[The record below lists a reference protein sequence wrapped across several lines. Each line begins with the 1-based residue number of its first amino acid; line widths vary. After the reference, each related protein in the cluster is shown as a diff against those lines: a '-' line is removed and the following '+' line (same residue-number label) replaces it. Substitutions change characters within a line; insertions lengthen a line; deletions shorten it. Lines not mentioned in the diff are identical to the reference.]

1 MERSAAGADDRCVRD
16 SRLSLVFCCA
26 VGVVLGGLFL
36 VLGLGLVRFGQVD
49 KTPPAS
55 KTGCPGADTATRDV
69 RNIDEAVLCL
79 HNVERRDHG
88 RGSLRWDRDLA
99 RAGSRHAR
107 DMVARSYFAHVSP
120 GGKDQMDRVA
130 AGGYPFSAGCWTA
143 GENLYFASGPVT
155 PRQLLKAWMAS
166 PAHRANILHRGW
178 RDFGLG
184 VTAGSPRGQGHG
196 LTVVA
201 LLAVRSQRSCGARR
215 AGIVH

>member
-1 MERSAAGADDRCVRD
+1 MRD

-36 VLGLGLVRFGQVD
+36 VLGIGLVRLGEVD
-49 KTPPAS
+49 KPPPAS

-69 RNIDEAVLCL
+69 KKSDEAILCL
-79 HNVERRDHG
+79 HNLERRDHR
-88 RGSLRWDRDLA
+88 RGGLRWDRDLA

-107 DMVARSYFAHVSP
+107 DMVARSYFAHASP
-120 GGKDQMDRVA
+120 GGRDQMDRIA
-130 AGGYPFSAGCWTA
+130 ATAYPPATGCWTA

-155 PRQLLKAWMAS
+155 PRQLLKAWMKS

-184 VTAGSPRGQGHG
+184 VTAGSPRGQSHG

-201 LLAVRSQRSCGARR
+201 LLAVRSQRSCGVER